1 MKSSKL
7 LNKMNCYRVNTDG
20 YTHFY
25 VWKAN
30 KNKNTYG
37 TTIILEDVSESCYF
51 VAICC
56 YET

>member
-1 MKSSKL
+1 
-7 LNKMNCYRVNTDG
+7 MNCYRVNTDG

-25 VWKAN
+25 IRKCN

-37 TTIILEDVSESCYF
+37 TTIILEDVSESYYF

-56 YET
+56 